1 MRTLF
6 LLLLCCLLLSG
17 VVRANSFPLILYDGA
32 GRQVTLA
39 QPARR
44 VVALSRGGLEIV
56 IALGG
61 NVVGQPSLRGM
72 ALPEAMQSLPVVG
85 HVVTPNLE
93 VLMQTAPDL
102 IIAPA
107 QAHGD
112 VAERLKVLQ
121 TPLYLSH
128 VQSVTDALRTIRDI
142 GALLDAEPQ
151 AAALCAALE
160 RQLAEA
166 RAVIP
171 PGDQPRTLLLFGTAQ
186 SFSVITPHAFAG
198 DLLRLAGGENVAAT
212 IMRRQ
217 ISAPGTEMEYV
228 PLSLEDLLQVEPEVI
243 AVVSH
248 GDPELVTTALN
259 NELGIHPAWRTLS
272 AVRQGRVRVLPAE
285 LLSSDVGAEFP
296 KALRLLIEVV
306 HGR

>member
-1 MRTLF
+1 MRTV
-6 LLLLCCLLLSG
+6 LLSLLFCSLLNG
-17 VVRANSFPLILYDGA
+17 VTRANSCPLILDDGV
-32 GRQVTLA
+32 GRQVMLA
-39 QPARR
+39 QPAQR
-44 VVALSRGGLEIV
+44 VIALSRGGLEIV
-56 IALGG
+56 LALGG
-61 NVVGQPSLRGM
+61 NVAGHPSLRGI
-72 ALPEAMQSLPVVG
+72 ALPEAVRSLPMVG
-85 HVVTPNLE
+85 DVVTPNLE

-121 TPLYLSH
+121 TPLYLSR
-128 VQSVTDALRTIRDI
+128 VKSVTHALRTIRDI
-142 GALLDAEPQ
+142 GALLNADPQ
-151 AAALCAALE
+151 AATLCASLE

-166 RAVIP
+166 RMTIP
-171 PGDQPRTLLLFGTAQ
+171 LGSQPRTVLLFGTSQ
-186 SFSVITPHAFAG
+186 SFFVIAPHTFAG
-198 DLLRLAGGENVAAT
+198 DLLRLAGGENVATA

-217 ISAPGTEMEYV
+217 TGAPGTEMEYL
-228 PLSLEDLLQVEPEVI
+228 PLSLEDLLQVDPEVI

-248 GDPELVTTALN
+248 GDPELVTAALN

-272 AVRQGRVRVLPAE
+272 AVQQGRVRVLPAE
-285 LLSSDVGAEFP
+285 LLSSDAGPEFP